1 MPNENKPTEKERSFS
16 VELKS
21 KNNLRNLTLNNNP
34 QENAIIEGTIG
45 KLEYAEFVEDAILE
59 VSGAKGILRIEIRE
73 NEIKR
78 KETVT
83 SRDSKS
89 KEVR

>member
-1 MPNENKPTEKERSFS
+1 MPNENKPTDKERSFS

-21 KNNLRNLTLNNNP
+21 KNNLRNLTLNSNP

-45 KLEYAEFVEDAILE
+45 KLEYAEFVEDTILE

-78 KETVT
+78 N
-83 SRDSKS
+83 S
-89 KEVR
+89 